1 MITRRNGLAINTKIY
16 TGLLNYATQ
25 MDEIKNGR
33 QFGCTKVFVEV
44 FLQAEFFLL
53 LPVMH

>member
-44 FLQAEFFLL
+44 VLQAEFFLL